1 MFVMEGVLFLK
12 LVMKG
17 VLMQWIR
24 FFFSKKQENCISFHY
39 EERKKYEVGITRIPR
54 KQPTPT
60 HTHIKLLHAHHS
72 LEVKTARAPILD

>member
-1 MFVMEGVLFLK
+1 MDK
-12 LVMKG
+12 
-17 VLMQWIR
+17 I
-24 FFFSKKQENCISFHY
+24 FFSRKSRRTAFHFIMKR
-39 EERKKYEVGITRIPR
+39 EKKYEVGITRIPR